1 MVKYPPD
8 NAGARG
14 FNPWVGKIPWRE
26 KWQSTPVFLPEKKQT
41 NKHKNIHKRSQKS
54 QTQPSMDVQYATRD
68 KSKYVIYSS
77 YQHLGENTNQTE
89 RKCEELNKSN
99 SSILKN

>member
-1 MVKYPPD
+1 MQEPGVSIPGLGRSP
-8 NAGARG
+8 G
-14 FNPWVGKIPWRE
+14 GKNGNLL
-26 KWQSTPVFLPEKKQT
+26 QYSYLKKKKK
-41 NKHKNIHKRSQKS
+41 NEHKNIHKRSQKS

-68 KSKYVIYSS
+68 KSEYVIYSS

-89 RKCEELNKSN
+89 RKCEELNKGN